1 MDQSSNMYIRHYGA
15 MHLEKLPANAILIV
29 KGDVI
34 TNSIRYL
41 QRCEGM
47 RPDVQHLDQSM
58 MTYAWF
64 KTKQARHFRNISFPN
79 SIYNP
84 YKPEGYSMQR
94 FLQANALRPHMPA
107 FLCGGW
113 YHDEIPAEH
122 GGGTPG
128 FKTWPVGPCDRIR
141 PVSQQLSLD
150 RWVEEAES
158 MTPEYDPPSAGAWCS
173 WRVLMLLTL

>member
-1 MDQSSNMYIRHYGA
+1 
-15 MHLEKLPANAILIV
+15 
-29 KGDVI
+29 
-34 TNSIRYL
+34 
-41 QRCEGM
+41 M

-150 RWVEEAES
+150 RWVEEAAS